1 MNMTINHRICLC
13 LKLLLK
19 PLVFFFI
26 FATGCC
32 GDKHHHRTIALFN
45 KSICKSL
52 KDNSDAFIPFK
63 KRVVYYACKNR
74 DYRYAVVTKD
84 ILRKYIY
91 IINVVVI
98 YIILYSL

>member
-1 MNMTINHRICLC
+1 MNSHYC
-13 LKLLLK
+13 LKS
-19 PLVFFFI
+19 LVLFFI

-63 KRVVYYACKNR
+63 KRVVYYACKNCETR
-74 DYRYAVVTKD
+74 KGSKPIRGSRYG
-84 ILRKYIY
+84 YIEK
-91 IINVVVI
+91 I
-98 YIILYSL
+98 YLYCKCRCDLYYFV